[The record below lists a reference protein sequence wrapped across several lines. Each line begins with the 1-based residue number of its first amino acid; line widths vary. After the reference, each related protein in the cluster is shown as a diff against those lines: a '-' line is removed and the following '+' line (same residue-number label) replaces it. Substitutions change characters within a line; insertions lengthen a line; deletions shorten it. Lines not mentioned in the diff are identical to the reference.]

1 MKDLKTEEQ
10 RSKALLV
17 LIDEFK
23 DRYCRF
29 RYNPWLGRQVSKWL
43 MDGLICRWEVGKDNA
58 YFRLEAGE
66 AGGAPWNSQFVIEIN
81 LERLNLYVQA
91 PVTFKQTERAGQE
104 FARWAESYVQL
115 ANGTCLEHYF
125 IGTKD

>member
-1 MKDLKTEEQ
+1 MEDLKIKEQ
-10 RSKALLV
+10 RLKALLA

-43 MDGLICRWEVGKDNA
+43 MGDLICRWEVGKDNA

-66 AGGAPWNSQFVIEIN
+66 AGGMPWDSQFVIEIN

-91 PVTFKQTERAGQE
+91 PVTFKQAESAGQE
-104 FARWAESYVQL
+104 FARWVESYVQL
-115 ANGTCLEHYF
+115 AKGTCLEHYF
-125 IGTKD
+125 IGTRD